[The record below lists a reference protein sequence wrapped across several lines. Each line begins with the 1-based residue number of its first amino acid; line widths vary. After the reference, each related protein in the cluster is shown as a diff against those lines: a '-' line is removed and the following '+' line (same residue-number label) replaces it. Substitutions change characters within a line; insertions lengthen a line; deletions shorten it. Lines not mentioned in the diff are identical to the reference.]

1 MTQADM
7 KQLDKQLAQRQ
18 TDFEALEDAVLEIE
32 TEKADWAKRM
42 EATTRQLIDE
52 SARRQYFEQQL
63 HKAQVEL
70 TEYREAASEI
80 EREMLQVSTD
90 MKTRDKE
97 IALLKSRENKTIV
110 EHVHVL
116 ESAKKYAEKQLHE
129 QVGENRRL
137 NGVLK
142 NLEAQRNR
150 LQGDM
155 EDMQRQIEL
164 AKASK
169 AKEARQARV
178 SMSAEE
184 KTDRATY
191 EDERRARVA
200 AEAKIASLEIDLADF
215 KRQLAT
221 RSISSFGGPRAAA
234 EARYLRQEE
243 ELQAFKSAY
252 DAAREHNER
261 LQQEMADMQ
270 RGLKMAQRQV
280 SAAHRD
286 MKERDAQYRQGHQG
300 LGHGHAPGTPSRADL
315 LRGLE
320 RSHEVLGRDMSEQ
333 LRKLDNAPTTPRK
346 YGHASNGSLS
356 NSNGQGFGTPNG
368 AEGQRTRE
376 LEREVEM
383 LRNQLA
389 RAGV

>member
-1 MTQADM
+1 MQR
-7 KQLDKQLAQRQ
+7 QLAQRQ

-42 EATTRQLIDE
+42 ESTTRQLIDE
-52 SARRQYFEQQL
+52 SAKRQHFEQQL

-70 TEYREAASEI
+70 AEYREAASEI
-80 EREMLQVSTD
+80 EREMLQVTTD
-90 MKTRDKE
+90 MKTRDRE

-129 QVGENRRL
+129 QVSENRRL

-164 AKASK
+164 AKVTKS
-169 AKEARQARV
+169 KEARQARV
-178 SMSAEE
+178 SMSADE
-184 KTDRATY
+184 KSGRAAY

-200 AEAKIASLEIDLADF
+200 AEAKVASLEIDLADF
-215 KRQLAT
+215 RRQLAT
-221 RSISSFGGPRAAA
+221 RSISSSGGPRAAS
-234 EARYLRQEE
+234 EARFMRQEE
-243 ELQAFKSAY
+243 EMAALRAEY
-252 DAAREHNER
+252 DAARAHNVR
-261 LQQEMADMQ
+261 LQQDMMDMQ
-270 RGLKMAQRQV
+270 RGLKTAQRQV

-286 MKERDAQYRQGHQG
+286 MKEREQGYKLHGAAG

-346 YGHASNGSLS
+346 YGHAASGSLS
-356 NSNGQGFGTPNG
+356 NGHAGMGTPNG
-368 AEGQRTRE
+368 ADAMRARE
-376 LEREVEM
+376 LEKEVEM
-383 LRNQLA
+383 LREQLA
-389 RAGV
+389 RVRT

>member
-1 MTQADM
+1 M
-7 KQLDKQLAQRQ
+7 
-18 TDFEALEDAVLEIE
+18 LEIE

-52 SARRQYFEQQL
+52 SAKRGHFEQQL
-63 HKAQVEL
+63 HNAQVEL
-70 TEYREAASEI
+70 AEYREAASEI
-80 EREMLQVSTD
+80 EREMLQVTTD

-164 AKASK
+164 AKATKSK
-169 AKEARQARV
+169 AARQARV

-184 KTDRATY
+184 KTERAAY

-200 AEAKIASLEIDLADF
+200 AEAKIASLEIDLADYR
-215 KRQLAT
+215 RQLST
-221 RSISSFGGPRAAA
+221 RSISSSGGPRAAA
-234 EARYLRQEE
+234 EARFMRQEE
-243 ELQAFKSAY
+243 EMNALKAEY
-252 DAAREHNER
+252 DAARAHNAR
-261 LQQEMADMQ
+261 LQQEVVDMQ
-270 RGLKMAQRQV
+270 RGLRTAQRQV
-280 SAAHRD
+280 SAAHRNN
-286 MKERDAQYRQGHQG
+286 KEHDADVRSQAQS
-300 LGHGHAPGTPSRADL
+300 HAPGTPSRADL

-320 RSHEVLGRDMSEQ
+320 RSNEVLGRDMNEQ
-333 LRKLDNAPTTPRK
+333 LRKLDNAPVTPRK
-346 YGHASNGSLS
+346 YGHAHGPSLS
-356 NSNGQGFGTPNG
+356 NGVPGTPNG
-368 AEGQRTRE
+368 ADAMRVRE
-376 LEREVEM
+376 LEKEVEM
-383 LRNQLA
+383 LREQIRA
-389 RAGV
+389 RA